1 MQSFCIT
8 QSCLAT
14 REPGAILRH
23 LSYPPVFGLQKQH
36 LADTSRAYLLYQHG
50 RARPTLQSQD
60 VSPLKDRSNLI
71 YLANIS
77 SQIMRRC
84 RQVLFHCQAMATAT
98 VWRMRSRTREHP
110 YSKGNRAD
118 LRSATKDCS
127 GGLLFSLGI
136 SLTMS
141 SNRSLIRRIVPCRTQ
156 SHSREEDLNPNITV
170 HLGSSFYRPRTNL
183 PASEFSTSC
192 HPPGK

>member
-1 MQSFCIT
+1 MRSFCVT

-14 REPGAILRH
+14 REPGAILRY
-23 LSYPPVFGLQKQH
+23 LSYPPVFGLQTQY
-36 LADTSRAYLLYQHG
+36 LGDTSLALPVVSTRTSETFTV
-50 RARPTLQSQD
+50 ARRPAFKL
-60 VSPLKDRSNLI
+60 V
-71 YLANIS
+71 NIS
-77 SQIMRRC
+77 SQIIRRC

-110 YSKGNRAD
+110 CSKGNRAD

-127 GGLLFSLGI
+127 GGMLFSLGI
-136 SLTMS
+136 SLTIS
-141 SNRSLIRRIVPCRTQ
+141 SNRSLTRRIVPCRTQ

-170 HLGSSFYRPRTNL
+170 HLGSSFYRPRTNF